1 MSEIRSEHIALLF
14 KSLNQILENQDK
26 LNKHFGINKHDYEWG
41 WEDNTTSELAN
52 QCWNAANEYY
62 EYDEG

>member
-26 LNKHFGINKHDYEWG
+26 LNKHFGINKHDYE
-41 WEDNTTSELAN
+41 
-52 QCWNAANEYY
+52 
-62 EYDEG
+62 